1 MIFEAVFLESA
12 KEKALKNAAGRRSSL
27 GDPLRGLLSV
37 QSGRFPG
44 SGERIRKFYRKF
56 TRKSCILSWTFWVK
70 MGIIQCDG
78 HYLYCMSMEF
88 AVNYNERPV
97 PLLTGVDALVSTL

>member
-1 MIFEAVFLESA
+1 MIFEAVFPEFA

-56 TRKSCILSWTFWVK
+56 TESFTKVYPQILHIVLDILGK
-70 MGIIQCDG
+70 NG
-78 HYLYCMSMEF
+78 
-88 AVNYNERPV
+88 YNTV
-97 PLLTGVDALVSTL
+97 